1 MNITNKFDE
10 NTKWD
15 EVLNF
20 LEHNNFHDKYSNYYA
35 EEKEDGYILQEKNT
49 NEVIFLFDEKRK
61 IKIYDNGKVKNIE
74 AFTSLDIDNYM
85 KLNNLNIND
94 IYFKNLNN
102 IKYIDKIEDL
112 AAFLKNNELEIKKKE
127 PIPSLEYKKN
137 LSYRNDYTPEEY
149 SIYFYEYFIYE
160 DMNKKN
166 EKFIFEKNEIREII
180 RYNLL
185 TLSTDNNLN
194 IFKLTGPSSSGKS
207 MTLFK
212 ICHSCVN
219 MAYINLKV
227 MNKYKDNF
235 NTLYRIILTELER
248 FNIIN
253 YLGELNDL
261 IKKNYENNSSYS
273 KLLINIMKYLN
284 NLKEE
289 KKKFVFIFDQF
300 KYKYIEDGFLEEIQ
314 NMKKIKIVQCSSIND
329 KIMREECIKSWLC
342 KGKKIQYL
350 NDDNQNYY
358 FYFDSIYNLK
368 NKDLKLKEND
378 KKIMSKFSF
387 FPKYIKLYEEK
398 EDKNKFLEDMKS
410 HIDNKISQF
419 CANSKIDK
427 TFLLTNLRFIINND
441 YFYEKLGEI
450 IIYVP
455 LKYFTINFSDN
466 TFRVKPIFPFIKTI
480 ITHKLEQKECKDY
493 FEKGLYKIN
502 TIEADNVKRYYFE
515 AYVKFA
521 LKNLLFPKNKNYELV
536 MLEDITTM
544 EKIINDDN
552 DELFEDEESNN
563 NELNLDSINKL
574 NNEEDKNNE
583 LHFDNIDILKNK
595 EGINNEFNLDTIDI
609 FKNKECTNDE
619 LNLDIISTLKDDK
632 DNNNELKLDSIS
644 SVEDKPKNKNINIEE
659 IKVKNYGNKIKDDYY
674 TEEESESY
682 SEEVE
687 DNDLSFFYQEENYE
701 NKIIEKKK
709 NNIENK
715 DFDELL
721 KNFGINSKKQ
731 VKFDIKSINHEIIS
745 LSKTIDDYRLSEIE
759 TQRKKK
765 QIIEKSKF
773 TGQES
778 FFLDQRYKSGKTLD
792 FAYLYGNKQ
801 NKKFIG
807 FQIKCSF
814 ENSNLNNK
822 AINKTIIRDNLQKIL
837 VNSMKLLNC
846 KITEWHY
853 FTIFYYNS
861 EIKNENI
868 NKYNLIKYKINE
880 IGYFFYEPIKNKF
893 YESNLKRAIKEIK
906 IDEYSNLDCS
916 SANLMNYS
924 QNIEKIFN
932 EEKVKIGNELE
943 KMIES
948 FKKDLSYICKEKNP
962 TLDDILNRIKTNIK
976 VKNPLQFMLKC
987 KIIKF
992 VLVPPLKDFILLYKK
1007 KEGGF
1012 IAIKNNKDII
1022 EYYDV
1027 ETGEKLNY
1035 FHSIFDENS
1044 EYYYY
1049 LSILVRR
1056 KSSKKIKRGKA
1067 RKNKE
1072 PKRNFLESKKNMSIN
1087 DYYKNIFL

>member
-1 MNITNKFDE
+1 MQKKKKMVIFFK
-10 NTKWD
+10 K
-15 EVLNF
+15 
-20 LEHNNFHDKYSNYYA
+20 K
-35 EEKEDGYILQEKNT
+35 KT
-49 NEVIFLFDEKRK
+49 NEVIFLFEEKRK
-61 IKIYDNGKVKNIE
+61 IKIYENGKVKNIE

-85 KLNNLNIND
+85 KLNKLNIND
-94 IYFKNLNN
+94 LYFKNLNN
-102 IKYIDKIEDL
+102 IKYIDKIENL

-127 PIPSLEYKKN
+127 PIPSLEHKKK
-137 LSYRNDYTPEEY
+137 LSYDNDYTPEEY
-149 SIYFYEYFIYE
+149 SKYFYEYFIYE
-160 DMNKKN
+160 DMSKKN

-180 RYNLL
+180 LYNLL
-185 TLSTDNNLN
+185 NLRTDNKLN
-194 IFKLTGPSSSGKS
+194 IFKLTGPSSIGKS
-207 MTLFK
+207 ITLFK

-253 YLGELNDL
+253 YLNELNDL

-289 KKKFVFIFDQF
+289 KKIFIFIFDQF
-300 KYKYIEDGFLEEIQ
+300 KYKYIEDGFFEEIKK
-314 NMKKIKIVQCSSIND
+314 MKKIKIVQCSSIND

-358 FYFDSIYNLK
+358 FYFNSIYNVK
-368 NKDLKLKEND
+368 NKKLKLEEKD
-378 KKIMSKFSF
+378 KKIMSKFSY
-387 FPKYIKLYEEK
+387 FPKYLKLYEEK
-398 EDKNKFLEDMKS
+398 EDKNKFMEDIKS
-410 HIDNKISQF
+410 HIDNKISQY

-427 TFLLTNLRFIINND
+427 TLLLTNLRFIIKNE

-466 TFRVKPIFPFIKTI
+466 TFTVKPIFPFMKTI
-480 ITHKLEQKECKDY
+480 INHKLEEKECKDY

-502 TIEADNVKRYYFE
+502 TIEADNVKGYYFE

-521 LKNLLFPKNKNYELV
+521 IKNLVFPENKNYELV
-536 MLEDITTM
+536 MLKDISSM
-544 EKIINDDN
+544 EKIIDDN
-552 DELFEDEESNN
+552 DDLFEDEENN
-563 NELNLDSINKL
+563 NSELNLDSINIL
-574 NNEEDKNNE
+574 SNEEDKISELHFDSLDILKKEEDRNNE
-583 LHFDNIDILKNK
+583 LHFDRKDTFKNK
-595 EGINNEFNLDTIDI
+595 EGINDEINVDTIDI
-609 FKNKECTNDE
+609 FKNKERNNNE
-619 LNLDIISTLKDDK
+619 LNLDILNILKDEK
-632 DNNNELKLDSIS
+632 DNNNELKLDSINS
-644 SVEDKPKNKNINIEE
+644 LKDKPKSKDINTEE
-659 IKVKNYGNKIKDDYY
+659 IKDKNDENKIKEDYSN
-674 TEEESESY
+674 EEESESY

-687 DNDLSFFYQEENYE
+687 DNDLNFFYEEQNYE
-701 NKIIEKKK
+701 NKKIDKKK
-709 NNIENK
+709 NNFENK

-721 KNFGINSKKQ
+721 KNFGINFKEQ
-731 VKFDIKSINHEIIS
+731 VKFDRKFINHEIIL
-745 LSKTIDDYRLSEIE
+745 LSKTIEDYRLSEIE
-759 TQRKKK
+759 TQRKKN

-778 FFLDQRYKSGKTLD
+778 FFLDQRSKSGKTLD

-807 FQIKCSF
+807 FQIKCYF
-814 ENSNLNNK
+814 ENSNLDNK
-822 AINKTIIRDNLQKIL
+822 AINKAIIRDNLQKIL

-853 FTIFYYNS
+853 FLIFYYNS

-868 NKYNLIKYKINE
+868 NKYNLIKCKINE

-893 YESNLKRAIKEIK
+893 FESNLKRVIKGIK
-906 IDEYSNLDCS
+906 IDEYSNLDCH

-924 QNIEKIFN
+924 QNIVKIFN
-932 EEKVKIGNELE
+932 EEKVKIGNQLE

-948 FKKDLSYICKEKNP
+948 FKKDLSYICKEINP
-962 TLDDILNRIKTNIK
+962 PLDDILNRIKTNIK

-1007 KEGGF
+1007 KDGGF

-1027 ETGEKLNY
+1027 ETGEKLDY
-1035 FHSIFDENS
+1035 FHNIFDENS

-1056 KSSKKIKRGKA
+1056 KSSKKRKRGKA

-1072 PKRNFLESKKNMSIN
+1072 PKTNFLESKKNMSIN